1 MTDISTCL
9 VGHPFAPIGRGED
22 VRCTFRA
29 LRSVAVQ
36 PRVLD
41 LYRINRPD
49 SDVLEELQPFLT
61 TSPGKLNIF
70 HLNGDEVEQALETL
84 GDGLPND
91 SYNVIYPAWELS
103 QYPSAWAEQL
113 NRFDEVW
120 APTQFI
126 FDALRPV
133 ISKPLIRMP
142 LACEVVLSSFRSRR
156 YFGIPESSYAFLFFF
171 DFRSYAARKNPG
183 AVIKAFE
190 LLRRQRP
197 TTDACL
203 VIKTHGS
210 HAAPQAL
217 AALIEAIAPLRD
229 RVVLVDQAMTDN
241 DTKNLV
247 HCCDAFVSLHRSEGF
262 GRGLAE
268 AMCLGKPVIATA
280 YSGNLDFMDSD
291 CAYVVDYDLIPVKSG
306 EYPHAGNQVWADA
319 NVEQAAAHMVAL
331 ADSPDLGR
339 QMGRRASQKIRDSV
353 GYRAAGIRFRDR
365 LDQLHSVIV
374 SKEPRP
380 PRNP

>member
-29 LRSVAVQ
+29 LRSVAVR
-36 PRVLD
+36 PGVLD

-70 HLNGDEVEQALETL
+70 HLNGDEIEQALETL
-84 GDGLPND
+84 GDRLPND
-91 SYNVIYPAWELS
+91 SYNIIYPAWELS

-113 NRFDEVW
+113 NRVDEIW

-133 ISKPLIRMP
+133 INKPLIRMP

-197 TTDACL
+197 TADVCL

-217 AALIEAIAPLRD
+217 AALIEAITPLRD

-268 AMCLGKPVIATA
+268 AMYLGKPVIATA

-291 CAYVVDYDLIPVKSG
+291 CAYLVDYNLVPVKPG
-306 EYPHAGNQVWADA
+306 EYPHAENQVWADA
-319 NVEQAAAHMVAL
+319 NVEQAAGHMVTL
-331 ADSPDLGR
+331 ADSPDQGR
-339 QMGRRASQKIRDSV
+339 QLGRRASQKVRDSV
-353 GYRAAGIRFRDR
+353 GHRATGIRYRDR
-365 LDQLHSVIV
+365 LDELHSIIASWQPV
-374 SKEPRP
+374 
-380 PRNP
+380 